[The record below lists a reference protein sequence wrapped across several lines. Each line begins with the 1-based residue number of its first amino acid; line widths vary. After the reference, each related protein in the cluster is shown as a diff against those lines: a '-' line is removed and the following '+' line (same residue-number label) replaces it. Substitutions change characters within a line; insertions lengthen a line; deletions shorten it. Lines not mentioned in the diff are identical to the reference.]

1 MIVSAQS
8 DCKAIYF
15 TQDHSNLIKC
25 FVEYMFAVGSVTSWR
40 IAILKPF
47 YRNAKVDHWVNH
59 VLLLQ
64 NSYHQMIVIIWLKPN
79 HYYLLMSYWRPFL
92 GSYWNSL
99 SQITALFGPKETWLC
114 QALLYNSRQRWLVS
128 FSEWSPCNWLFQI
141 VGVLTKTST
150 LLESF

>member
-47 YRNAKVDHWVNH
+47 YRNAKVDLWVNH

-79 HYYLLMSYWRPFL
+79 HYYFLMSYWRPL
-92 GSYWNSL
+92 WVHIETL
-99 SQITALFGPKETWLC
+99 SVK
-114 QALLYNSRQRWLVS
+114 
-128 FSEWSPCNWLFQI
+128 
-141 VGVLTKTST
+141 
-150 LLESF
+150 

>member
-25 FVEYMFAVGSVTSWR
+25 FVEYMFAVSCVTSR
-40 IAILKPF
+40 RIIAILKLFIPMQKLITGLTMCHSYKF
-47 YRNAKVDHWVNH
+47 LSSNDCDNLAQTKPLLFSH
-59 VLLLQ
+59 VLLEA
-64 NSYHQMIVIIWLKPN
+64 
-79 HYYLLMSYWRPFL
+79 LM

-114 QALLYNSRQRWLVS
+114 QALLYNSRQRWVVNYQD
-128 FSEWSPCNWLFQI
+128 WSPCNWLFQI

-150 LLESF
+150 LLDNF